1 MMRYETFPPEAE
13 QDGAAY
19 QSWLRR
25 HIARLEEQQI
35 LRIDMHTA
43 HKKAMDDLVEKC
55 AREIAD
61 LKAQQTI
68 RGV

>member
-25 HIARLEEQQI
+25 HIAKLEEQQAA
-35 LRIDMHTA
+35 RIALHTA
-43 HKKAMDDLVEKC
+43 QKKAMAEVEERC
-55 AREIAD
+55 AREIAN